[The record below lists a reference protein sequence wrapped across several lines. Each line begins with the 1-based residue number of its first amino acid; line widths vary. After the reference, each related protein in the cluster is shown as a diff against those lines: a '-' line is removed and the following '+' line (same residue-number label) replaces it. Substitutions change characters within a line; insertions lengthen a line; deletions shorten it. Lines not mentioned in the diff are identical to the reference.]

1 MCIKEIQCPHCGN
14 EDVKRIQLC
23 VVLPSSIYRNLYQD
37 DRGLIWAEEDIDSVD
52 DGINPVMEYL
62 YCQNCER
69 DFTDPGIK
77 IQ

>member
-37 DRGLIWAEEDIDSVD
+37 DRGLIWRKRKLTLSKRNQSSN
-52 DGINPVMEYL
+52 GISLLPKL
-62 YCQNCER
+62 
-69 DFTDPGIK
+69 
-77 IQ
+77 